1 MNQNEHEHEFYATED
16 HRDKPKEN
24 FKVIYTVLEE
34 IRKQKDWKSLCD
46 VGCASGDFL
55 YYVRTQYGEDKKLTG
70 IDNFDKLLCAAKER
84 VPGVRFLKGDIWSGN
99 ELPGEKFDVVCMSGV
114 LSLLDEFKRPFKNL
128 IELAAPGGTVLIF
141 NPFNSRG
148 CHVEHNYIIDGVPG
162 RIMIYSQQE
171 LGQWLEEQGYT
182 YEFIPFRLSINLDR
196 SKDNPLRSYTV
207 ALADG
212 TNGIVNGLG
221 IWFEQYLLKIS
232 V

>member
-1 MNQNEHEHEFYATED
+1 
-16 HRDKPKEN
+16 
-24 FKVIYTVLEE
+24 
-34 IRKQKDWKSLCD
+34 
-46 VGCASGDFL
+46 
-55 YYVRTQYGEDKKLTG
+55 
-70 IDNFDKLLCAAKER
+70 
-84 VPGVRFLKGDIWSGN
+84 
-99 ELPGEKFDVVCMSGV
+99 
-114 LSLLDEFKRPFKNL
+114 
-128 IELAAPGGTVLIF
+128 
-141 NPFNSRG
+141 
-148 CHVEHNYIIDGVPG
+148 
-162 RIMIYSQQE
+162 MIYSQQE